1 MVTAA
6 TSSREKPSLQSS
18 AYSSLEHVSSSAAA
32 AAATASARLLLLLLP
47 AWAVSG
53 PAPRKRGVVCAPAWR
68 AERNQRRRLP
78 SLGLPGPCCA
88 GTRTQQARCC
98 VAGVRGVLATPAGP
112 GPADATG
119 KQQTCPRRGVRERT
133 PQRRLAVGV
142 HGVLGVR
149 GVRAAP
155 LLRPRTSPP
164 LQQLMSGNLTLRSAS
179 GAPDDGL
186 W

>member
-6 TSSREKPSLQSS
+6 TSSRENPSLQSS

-32 AAATASARLLLLLLP
+32 AAVSASARLLLLLLP
-47 AWAVSG
+47 AWAVSR

-78 SLGLPGPCCA
+78 SLALPGPCC
-88 GTRTQQARCC
+88 
-98 VAGVRGVLATPAGP
+98 VPWVRGVLATSAGP

-133 PQRRLAVGV
+133 PQRCLAVGV

-164 LQQLMSGNLTLRSAS
+164 LQQLMSGSLTLRSAS